1 MAKALSFMD
10 AAVAANHA
18 NFIKKACSWA
28 EADPLFSV
36 KELDG
41 ATAIFSGSST
51 DTFNVLI
58 LDIDTERKAFSII
71 DEARN
76 NFFGENRFAVWSWR
90 DGQLQDLPVDS
101 SVIEE
106 NLIMACDLSD
116 LGDKPAD
123 RKAMATTAVVEAD
136 HMMGVAS
143 VLGAVFGENEEG
155 FMVQSV
161 LAGQDHISIEKLAI
175 KYLVS
180 YDSGE
185 AVASGSYILNDN
197 TAGIY
202 DIAVPPKHRKKGL
215 GSQMF
220 DAVLAAAKQAGAKHY
235 TLQASADGADIYE
248 RAGFET
254 LGACWS
260 LDIS

>member
-1 MAKALSFMD
+1 MPKAPSFID

-28 EADPLFSV
+28 EADPLFTV

-41 ATAIFSGSST
+41 AIAVFSGSST

-58 LDIDTERKAFSII
+58 LDIDTKRKAFSII

-76 NFFGENRFAVWSWR
+76 NIFGENRFAVWSWK

-106 NLIMACDLSD
+106 NLIMACE
-116 LGDKPAD
+116 LGDLTETPAD
-123 RKAMATTAVVEAD
+123 RKSMSATDVIEAS
-136 HMMGVAS
+136 HIMGVAG
-143 VLGAVFGENEEG
+143 VLGAVFGENEES

-161 LAGQDHISIEKLAI
+161 LAGQDHVSIEKLAI
-175 KYLVS
+175 KYLVY

-185 AVASGSYILNDN
+185 AIASGSYILNGEM
-197 TAGIY
+197 AGIY
-202 DIAVPPKHRKKGL
+202 DIAVPPQHRNKGL
-215 GSQMF
+215 GSRMF
-220 DAVLAAAKQAGAKHY
+220 DTALAAAKQAGAKQY
-235 TLQASADGADIYE
+235 TLQASAEGAGIYE